1 MVYDESIPLEEMYS
15 VKMQSSLCRSSPPK
29 VAIIYTTVVHQQC
42 VTECQKHNEVKILI
56 KNTTKLGFKNMSHI
70 HILFTMLIILNI
82 TTNRLTAS
90 TTSKTS
96 YMLDFNEVFLARGKT
111 RKNAENAEKH
121 AEKLRGKLRILKIFS
136 RTRCV
141 ADGTHA
147 DAARGTP
154 ADTACGRQ
162 FHNADALRCGRG
174 LFAHLFCIIGFD
186 WNSDGVH

>member
-42 VTECQKHNEVKILI
+42 VTECQKHNEVKTLI

-96 YMLDFNEVFLARGKT
+96 YMLDFKEVFLARAEKTRKT
-111 RKNAENAEKH
+111 RKNTRKTLKTRGKHAENAEKH
-121 AEKLRGKLRILKIFS
+121 SENAGNYAKN
-136 RTRCV
+136 
-141 ADGTHA
+141 
-147 DAARGTP
+147 
-154 ADTACGRQ
+154 CG
-162 FHNADALRCGRG
+162 F
-174 LFAHLFCIIGFD
+174 
-186 WNSDGVH
+186 